1 MSTEDKQVK
10 NEQKI
15 DGIPVF
21 LPDGLKA
28 VSFTNSINTHFAPEE
43 FAIDFLNMNS
53 TGGAFVARVALTPSH
68 MKRFAKV
75 AMNQVKQYEKMFG
88 EIPENIEPKK

>member
-1 MSTEDKQVK
+1 MSSNENQNQD
-10 NEQKI
+10 EQKV

-21 LPDGLKA
+21 LPDHLKA
-28 VSFTNSINTHFAPEE
+28 VSFSNNINAHFAAEE

-75 AMNQVKQYEKMFG
+75 LEDQVKRYEEMFG